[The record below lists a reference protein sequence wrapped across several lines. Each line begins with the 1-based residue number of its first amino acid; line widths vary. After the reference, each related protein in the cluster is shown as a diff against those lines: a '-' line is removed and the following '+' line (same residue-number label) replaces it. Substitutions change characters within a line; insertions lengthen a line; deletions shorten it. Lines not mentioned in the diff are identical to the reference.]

1 MSKSSLAAILVLV
14 VVPTAVGATVPAATD
29 APLAD
34 AGLDQEVNKGA
45 TVHLD
50 GTGSR
55 DPDGEIGTYR
65 WTIRAPSNK
74 SVTPNCRTCPR
85 TSFVPAEVGRYSVTL
100 TVVADDGTAKS
111 DTLYVDVTPGA
122 APDISLSGPE
132 TPTVGDSTTYT
143 ADLDRGAGALDF
155 VVWTVD
161 GVTVANH
168 SVAAEQGLDTIPRRF
183 PTTGAR
189 TLTATVHD
197 VDGQTASSS
206 LGVTAR
212 SDANARSRSTPER
225 DRTGTLAD
233 RATPVVDGDAVVT
246 GAKPLRARYEVQLD
260 AAAANIESIA
270 WHNTSTRIG
279 TGARLVRAWAPGDHE
294 LYAVVSY
301 TDGSEN
307 VATFSNGSTAVV
319 ADPRPNASIR
329 SLDRFGSVSGS
340 ATAEDEY
347 ENLETVRVT
356 FDGEQIARAPAPTRR
371 RYQPSGGRHQ
381 TLRFSHHEFTPG
393 ERYEITVVAIDE
405 RGQVARDSREI
416 VPVKEPE
423 IVTSEFVNSPVD
435 SYHERIDAER
445 YTARH
450 VLKIDLNGVDREN
463 ISISIGSESED
474 VSKVNI
480 STEIKDGDDTITI
493 TSFWA
498 GNYPG
503 SYKISTLYKHKN
515 DLLDWKHRWS
525 TVFRVTPSN
534 PELRINVLNDG
545 TEEYITRE
553 HGISVDASGSFDPDK
568 TDLKYIWKYG
578 AHPENSDNT
587 TAKFSS
593 YKRAV
598 SIIEDQYDLRTK
610 RSFDFLDSFT
620 PGIKSKEVLS
630 SGLYGPND
638 VVRVRIE
645 TKPYFLSKRTYYDDL
660 DLAISVK
667 HREASIERWERV
679 PASSPEHSDATEN
692 PQKRVGVVNIPVS
705 ALSKQERPKIVIYNK
720 DNPKKE
726 DTTKL
731 PRVDILT
738 KQKQYWKNPTVI
750 ESSYLIE
757 KPRLREVSVD
767 TPRELNRYLLNGYS
781 INERNRETN
790 YVIERKTKIKDAV
803 YETET
808 RTFRSKAARD
818 AFVSMD
824 WRSSGTSRREVTK
837 VKTEEHWLSDVSER
851 PRLRDS
857 NLWNGELTG
866 ETRRVVVEPVEYRTE
881 KQYEYQHEVQKTR
894 TKTVT
899 RRKQVPVEKTRT
911 RTITRCDRYL
921 GCFETTHTE
930 TYHTTETR
938 SYEITRAY
946 TYTVTRTRTRWATT
960 GSRVNGEF
968 TGKTRRVKIDDAV
981 YETEHKIRE
990 KSRYKDSVQVYEA
1003 SRKNIIKPP
1012 EYEWKKVRS
1021 VNRVRSAYRAVNAQ
1035 EDLRVGKSETI
1046 TSWDLAKQTGV
1057 DRLWKRSYSNE
1068 YHVIKTRATVRG
1080 TLTEKYV
1087 NERTGKT
1094 ITKHKKSYSKK
1105 VEYNSAMDPWQITSI
1120 LNHRI

>member
-143 ADLDRGAGALDF
+143 ADLDRGAAALDF

-168 SVAAEQGLDTIPRRF
+168 SVVAEQGLDTIPRRF

-463 ISISIGSESED
+463 ISTVINAGQGNAMRISDGSLNYKIK
-474 VSKVNI
+474 SKNGSKYI
-480 STEIKDGDDTITI
+480 IYSTD
-493 TSFWA
+493 WA

-503 SYKISTLYKHKN
+503 KYEVLVSYLFEN
-515 DLLDWKHRWS
+515 NADWGTEQKSR
-525 TVFRVTPSN
+525 FNVTPSK
-534 PELRINVLNDG
+534 PELRLDVLNDG
-545 TEEYITRE
+545 TENYITRK
-553 HGISVDASGSFDPDK
+553 HGIFVDASGSFDPDK
-568 TDLKYIWKYG
+568 TDLKYIWKHG
-578 AHPENSDNT
+578 ANPKKSDNT
-587 TAKFSS
+587 TAKFSA
-593 YKRAV
+593 YERAA
-598 SIIEDQYDLRTK
+598 SIVEDQHNLRTK
-610 RSFDFLDSFT
+610 RNFDFLASFLPEIESRQVLDS
-620 PGIKSKEVLS
+620 
-630 SGLYGPND
+630 GPYRPD
-638 VVRVRIE
+638 DIVRVRVE
-645 TKPYFLSKRTYYDDL
+645 TEPYFLTKRTYYDDL
-660 DLAISVK
+660 DLEISAE
-667 HREASIERWERV
+667 HPQASIERWERI
-679 PASSPEHSDATEN
+679 PASNSEHSDATEN
-692 PQKRVGVVNIPVS
+692 PQKRVGIVEIPAS
-705 ALSKQERPKIVIYNK
+705 ELSPTENPEISIYNEKNPEKQEITEIPAV
-720 DNPKKE
+720 DVLTKE
-726 DTTKL
+726 D
-731 PRVDILT
+731 
-738 KQKQYWKNPTVI
+738 QYWTNLSVLNT
-750 ESSYLIE
+750 SYLIE
-757 KPRLREVSVD
+757 KPQFREVTTDS
-767 TPRELNRYLLNGYS
+767 TRGLNRYLLRGYS
-781 INERNRETN
+781 INERHRETE
-790 YVIERKTKIKDAV
+790 YVLEEKTKVEDAT

-808 RTFRSKAARD
+808 KTFQSEVARD
-818 AFVSMD
+818 AFATMD
-824 WRSSGTSRREVTK
+824 WRASGTAQEQVTK
-837 VKTEEHWLSDVSER
+837 TKTATRWIDSLSGQPE
-851 PRLRDS
+851 LRDS
-857 NLWNGELTG
+857 DPWNGEFTG
-866 ETRRVVVEPVEYRTE
+866 DTRRVVVEPAEYQTE
-881 KQYEYQHEVQKTR
+881 KQYESEYKVEKSETR
-894 TKTVT
+894 TVT
-899 RRKQVPVEKTRT
+899 RTREVLVEKTRT
-911 RTITRCDRYL
+911 RTVTRCNRHL
-921 GCFETTHTE
+921 GCFKTTHTD
-930 TYHTTETR
+930 TYHTTERR
-938 SYEITRAY
+938 SYQVTRPY
-946 TYTVTRTRTRWATT
+946 TYTITQTRTYWATT
-960 GSRVNGEF
+960 GSRASGEF
-968 TGKTRRVKIDDAV
+968 TGKSRRIKVSDAV
-981 YETEHKIRE
+981 YGTEYEIKE
-990 KSRYKDSVQVYEA
+990 KSQYTDTVQVYEA
-1003 SRKNIIKPP
+1003 SRQTLVEPA
-1012 EYEWKKVRS
+1012 EYEWQTVRS
-1021 VNRVRSAYRAVNAQ
+1021 VDTGRAAYRAVNSDD
-1035 EDLRVGKSETI
+1035 DLRVGRSDTV
-1046 TSWDLAKQTGV
+1046 TSWTLHKKVGV
-1057 DRLWKRSYSNE
+1057 DRIRSSTYTRKKN
-1068 YHVIKTRATVRG
+1068 VAKTVAKVRG
-1080 TLTEKYV
+1080 SLIRLYIDGNKNEVTDRVEKV
-1087 NERTGKT
+1087 
-1094 ITKHKKSYSKK
+1094 
-1105 VEYNSAMDPWQITSI
+1105 VEKRFSSAKGYEDIIDSI
-1120 LNHRI
+1120 K